1 MATGATTLG
10 EILDS
15 LEALDEDLTIY
26 APEAR
31 PLTQESPAVTA
42 MEPDDGSD
50 PPEAVGLTY
59 LIEVYL
65 AKEALD
71 SWSEWRG
78 GRVPTTAERVE
89 AIAYYADNDAY
100 LVDGGG

>member
-1 MATGATTLG
+1 MTLG
-10 EILDS
+10 DILDS
-15 LEALDEDLTIY
+15 LESLDEDLTIY
-26 APEAR
+26 APMDR
-31 PLTQESPAVTA
+31 PLTAESPAVIA

-50 PPEAVGLTY
+50 PPEAVGLSY

-78 GRVPTTAERVE
+78 GREPTTVQRVE

-100 LVDGGG
+100 LVDEGE

>member
-1 MATGATTLG
+1 MATGGVTLG

-15 LEALDEDLTIY
+15 LSTLDEDLTFY

-31 PLTQESPAVTA
+31 PLTAESRAVAA
-42 MEPDDGSD
+42 MEPDDGSE

-78 GRVPTTAERVE
+78 GHVPTTAQRVE

-100 LVDGGG
+100 LVDGGE

>member
-1 MATGATTLG
+1 MTLG

-15 LEALDEDLTIY
+15 LDALDEDLTIY
-26 APEAR
+26 APAGR
-31 PLTQESPAVTA
+31 PLTVASPAVTA
-42 MEPDDGSD
+42 MEPDDGSM
-50 PPEAVGLTY
+50 PPAAVGLTY

-65 AKEALD
+65 AKEALT

-89 AIAYYADNDAY
+89 AISYYADNDAY
-100 LVDGGG
+100 LVDQGE

>member
-1 MATGATTLG
+1 MTLG

-15 LEALDEDLTIY
+15 LDSLDEDLTIY
-26 APEAR
+26 APETR
-31 PLTQESPAVTA
+31 PLTAESPAVLA
-42 MEPDDGSD
+42 MEPDDGSQ

-78 GRVPTTAERVE
+78 GRVPTTSQRVE
-89 AIAYYADNDAY
+89 AIAYFADNDAY
-100 LVDGGG
+100 LVDS